1 MKHYTLFTFI
11 FLLLSNFTFAQ
22 KQHNKSI
29 FAKDSI
35 LNNNKTILLKSQIL
49 SDSNVFSEKNK
60 ALKSKGNILSFNDS
74 NKCVKIESLKQSL
87 DFIVSKKIIRTYKA
101 SDMFKYKS
109 IKEVY
114 NNENPDENQICFF
127 SGIYQINGEKGNL
140 YLVETKKLKGG
151 IIKTLFTEDGFLLW
165 MQLIDKG
172 KWNYSS
178 GNNQEILGKYGI
190 NKDALN
196 DKNLRNVIKIQHFFN
211 N

>member
-1 MKHYTLFTFI
+1 MKHYKLFTI
-11 FLLLSNFTFAQ
+11 ILLLLSNFTFAQ
-22 KQHNKSI
+22 KQQNKSI

-35 LNNNKTILLKSQIL
+35 LNNNKTILLTSQIL
-49 SDSNVFSEKNK
+49 SDSNVFLEKNK
-60 ALKSKGNILSFNDS
+60 TIKFKGNMLFFTDT
-74 NKCVKIESLKQSL
+74 NKCIKIESLKQSI
-87 DFIVSKKIIRTYKA
+87 DFIVSRKIISTYKA
-101 SDMFKYKS
+101 SDIFKFKS

-165 MQLIDKG
+165 MQLSDKG

-178 GNNQEILGKYGI
+178 GNNQEIFEKYGI
-190 NKDALN
+190 TKDALN
-196 DKNLRNVIKIQHFFN
+196 DKNLKSVKKIKHFFID
-211 N
+211 